1 MSSAKIA
8 SQRIS
13 RTLSFGALL
22 LIGGAFEFP
31 VFGAL
36 RARASATGY
45 RLPILAFAKL
55 GPFLVAAAIALL
67 FLFVRKLGR
76 RPPQNGAA
84 LLPAETADSSVAAPA
99 AIAHSRLLDLSNDAI
114 LVRDVSDRIIYWNK
128 GAEQIF
134 GYTQKEALG
143 RVSYELLCTEFPEP
157 LSSILERL
165 HRDNRWEGE
174 LVALRRDGTRIIT
187 YSRWALDRDD
197 RGRPAS
203 ILATSNDI
211 TQRKRVEEGLRRSE
225 QFNRMI
231 IESSRDCIKLLGL
244 NGTLLWMSEVG
255 QKIFCI
261 KDINQ
266 LVGKSWLEF
275 WHGEDRVRAQAS
287 VHAAARGGSGKFIG
301 LFVTCGQPKWWEV
314 IITPI
319 LNATGQPEQL
329 LAVSRD
335 VTERKLAEEA
345 MRESEERFRALAENI
360 PQLAW
365 MNNADGWVF
374 WYNKRWFDYTGT
386 TLEQAQGWGWQ
397 SMQHPDYIERVTEKL
412 KRALATGEPWEDTFP
427 LRNREG
433 QYRWF
438 LSRAFPMRDSSGKIT
453 RWFGTSTDITELRD
467 AQDALNRAQNEL
479 QHYANNLET
488 AVAERT
494 VKLQEMVGELEAFS
508 YSLSHDMRAPLRA
521 IVSFS
526 QIALQDCGRDCHAY
540 LEKIIAA
547 AQRLDRM
554 IQEVLAYT
562 QLSQELDTSPVDVA
576 RLLNEIISERPELQ
590 APHAEIVIEGLL
602 LQVRGNEASLTQCL
616 SNILGNAVKFVPA
629 GVKPRVRIHT
639 EDCGET
645 VRLWIEDNGIGISPE
660 AQGKLFELFYRVKN
674 EKNYEGT
681 GLGLAIARKA
691 VERMGG
697 DIGVESEPGQG
708 SRFWVQLPKVV
719 SP

>member
-1 MSSAKIA
+1 M
-8 SQRIS
+8 
-13 RTLSFGALL
+13 LPMGALL
-22 LIGGAFEFP
+22 LIGGAFESSAL
-31 VFGAL
+31 GAFC
-36 RARASATGY
+36 ARTGVVGY
-45 RLPILAFAKL
+45 RFPILAIARL
-55 GPFLVAAAIALL
+55 GLFLIAAAMAVLL
-67 FLFVRKLGR
+67 VGARQLAR
-76 RPPQNGAA
+76 RRRGGAA
-84 LLPAETADSSVAAPA
+84 RLPAQTTDCTVMESGT

-114 LVRDVSDRIIYWNK
+114 LVRDMNDRIIYWNK
-128 GAEQIF
+128 GAEEIF
-134 GYTQKEALG
+134 GYTRDEALG
-143 RVSYELLCTEFPEP
+143 QVSHELLRTDFPEP
-157 LSSILERL
+157 LPQIRERL
-165 HRDNRWEGE
+165 YRDNRWDGE
-174 LVALRRDGTRIIT
+174 LVAVRSDGARIIT

-197 RGRPAS
+197 QGRPTS

-211 TQRKRVEEGLRRSE
+211 TVRKRVEEGLRRSE

-244 NGTLLWMSEVG
+244 DGTLVWMSEVG

-261 KDINQ
+261 KDIEQ

-275 WHGEDRVRAQAS
+275 WHGDDRVRAQAS

-301 LFVTCGQPKWWEV
+301 LFVTCGQAKWWEV
-314 IITPI
+314 IITPV
-319 LNATGQPEQL
+319 LDSDGNPEQL

-345 MRESEERFRALAENI
+345 LRESEERFRALAENI

-374 WYNKRWFDYTGT
+374 WYNKRWFDYTGM
-386 TLEQAQGWGWQ
+386 TLEQTQGWGWQ
-397 SMQHPDYIERVTEKL
+397 SMQHPDYIERMTEKL

-438 LSRAFPMRDSSGKIT
+438 LSRAFPISDSSGKIT

-467 AQDALNRAQNEL
+467 AQDALSRAQNEL
-479 QHYANNLET
+479 QQHANNLET

-494 VKLQEMVGELEAFS
+494 ARLRVMVGELEAFS

-526 QIALQDCGRDCHAY
+526 QIAMGDCGGHCHVY
-540 LEKIIAA
+540 LKKIIAA

-562 QLSQELDTSPVDVA
+562 QLSNQELGTSPVNVE
-576 RLLNEIISERPELQ
+576 RLLKEIISERPELQ
-590 APHAEIVIEGLL
+590 LPRAEIVIEAPLL
-602 LQVRGNEASLTQCL
+602 PVRGNEASLTQCL
-616 SNILGNAVKFVPA
+616 TNLLGNAVKFVPA
-629 GVKPRVRIHT
+629 NVTPRVRIRT
-639 EDCGET
+639 QDSGEA
-645 VRLWIEDNGIGISPE
+645 VRLWIEDNGIGICRESQ
-660 AQGKLFELFYRVKN
+660 AQLFELFYRVKN
-674 EKNYEGT
+674 EANYEGT

-697 DIGVESEPGQG
+697 HIGVESEPGQG
-708 SRFWVQLPKVV
+708 SRFWVELPKVA
-719 SP
+719 SR